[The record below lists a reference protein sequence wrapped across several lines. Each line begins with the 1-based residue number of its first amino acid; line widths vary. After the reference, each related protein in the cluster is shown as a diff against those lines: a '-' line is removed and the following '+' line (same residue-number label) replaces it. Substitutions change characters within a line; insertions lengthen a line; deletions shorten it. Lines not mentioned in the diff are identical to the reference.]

1 MLFRPYRAAFIALG
15 VSMTSCPID
24 VNLMSFD
31 TTQANKSL
39 DFFDQHS
46 DLWLF
51 AYGSIIFK
59 VDFDY
64 LEKQTASVSGF
75 SRRFWQGSHDHRGTK
90 QAPGRVV
97 TLVPEA
103 HALCQGMAYRIT
115 PDVFEHLDHREKNG
129 YLRRQVKLQ
138 FGDGSEELG
147 LIYVADPANAA
158 YLGDADEF
166 AIAQQIATSHG
177 PSGSN
182 KTYLLELAQALR
194 KLGVVDEHIYN
205 LERLVKTL

>member
-1 MLFRPYRAAFIALG
+1 
-15 VSMTSCPID
+15 
-24 VNLMSFD
+24 MSFD
-31 TTQANKSL
+31 TTQANKAL
-39 DFFDQHS
+39 DFFDQHN

-59 VDFDY
+59 ADFAFLDR
-64 LEKQTASVSGF
+64 QVASVKGF

-97 TLVPEA
+97 TVVPNA
-103 HALCQGMAYRIT
+103 DAVCKGMAYRIT
-115 PDVFEHLDHREKNG
+115 PDVFEHLDYREKNG
-129 YLRRQVKLQ
+129 YLRQQVQLQ
-138 FGDGSEELG
+138 FDDGDEELG
-147 LIYVADPANAA
+147 LIYVADQTNAA
-158 YLGDADEF
+158 YLGDASDI
-166 AIAQQIATSHG
+166 AIATQIATSHG

-194 KLGVVDEHIYN
+194 QINAVDEHIFN